1 MGISLTCTCSL
12 CGGLCCPCDVLAGA
26 DDSSCNGHGSK
37 DGGSCKCWWSQYW
50 CSAGWLVFFEYFLS
64 ARPCSEQNMSI
75 FPCLGQKSGNL
86 CSFLSYLPSNC
97 WQVCSALSL
106 SPLWLS
112 PLLPSFTVL
121 LPGGYSLGSQIS
133 FLSPTVHSPC
143 SQVAFWNPTSCSPQS
158 LLMASLH
165 MDSKI
170 QALTTIRPQTP
181 ISVQWFYS
189 LRLTLL

>member
-1 MGISLTCTCSL
+1 MLVITILMW
-12 CGGLCCPCDVLAGA
+12 
-26 DDSSCNGHGSK
+26 
-37 DGGSCKCWWSQYW
+37 CWVVSI
-50 CSAGWLVFFEYFLS
+50 FEYFLS
-64 ARPCSEQNMSI
+64 ARPCSEQNISI
-75 FPCLGQKSGNL
+75 FPCLGQKPRNL

-106 SPLWLS
+106 PPLWLS

-133 FLSPTVHSPC
+133 FLSLTVHSPC

-165 MDSKI
+165 TDSKI
-170 QALTTIRPQTP
+170 QALMTIQAPNTHLTGFTP
-181 ISVQWFYS
+181 WG
-189 LRLTLL
+189 LLCSSHQPSPFSQEITGSSRIF